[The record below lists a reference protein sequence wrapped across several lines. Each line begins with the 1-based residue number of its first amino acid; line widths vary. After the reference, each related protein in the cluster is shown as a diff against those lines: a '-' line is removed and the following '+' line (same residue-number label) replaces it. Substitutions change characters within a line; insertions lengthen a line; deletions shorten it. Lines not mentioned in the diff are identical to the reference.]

1 MATVLKR
8 SALSVALAVALG
20 SASPLAL
27 AQSSNEAELEARREQ
42 LTPANLTK
50 VAAGKLAD
58 VAADAPGRVT
68 NKVKDRMA
76 QRSGNGSTAR
86 QPWQQRDWTGGG
98 QP

>member
-1 MATVLKR
+1 MIPKRVFWFVAGAAAGAAGLKR
-8 SALSVALAVALG
+8 A
-20 SASPLAL
+20 
-27 AQSSNEAELEARREQ
+27 EAELEARREQ